1 MNADITDL
9 ALNPVHEKGDVLIG
23 GQRRG
28 LLVLGSVLPEV
39 LELGTAGHGRARR
52 VGALL
57 ADGSV
62 NQVDP
67 VEEVDNVNCG
77 VQCNEIIMEAALCDR
92 GCCYHLLYLIKM
104 NQINQF
110 PNNSVPTYKGI

>member
-1 MNADITDL
+1 MDADITDL

-77 VQCNEIIMEAALCDR
+77 VQFIEVISNTVEAALW
-92 GCCYHLLYLIKM
+92 LLLSFALFDQNEPDKPISK
-104 NQINQF
+104 
-110 PNNSVPTYKGI
+110 